1 MTDAGRASDTV
12 IDTDILIVG
21 AGPVGMALALA
32 LADAQQRVL
41 LLDRRPR
48 GAHRDDPRA
57 LALSHGTRQL
67 LATLGAWNTA
77 AGTPIDEIHVS
88 QRGGFGRTLLTCA
101 EQEVEALGYVMRY
114 RDLAATL
121 DARLGADAVID
132 HCELLSLAAGS
143 DFASVRIRRNGD
155 EQCIRARL
163 VVHAEGTPSADA
175 QITVHD
181 YRQHAVLAEVR
192 PQAAHGRRAWERFT
206 ADGPLA
212 LLPLGE
218 DYSVVF
224 TVPPA
229 KADAL
234 MAMGDT
240 DFLAALQRQFGEH
253 VRFVAASPR
262 ARYPLA
268 LRLRR
273 QLHGPRQ
280 VWIGNTAQTLHP
292 VSGQGFNLGI
302 RDAWELARILLTH
315 PDDDPGNEARLARY
329 ARGRQLDRIGS
340 VAFTDGIVR
349 AFSNDF
355 APLRVARGLGLLA
368 LDLCPPARRFVAGR
382 MIWGARAWP

>member
-1 MTDAGRASDTV
+1 MTDAGSGQEA
-12 IDTDILIVG
+12 DTDVLIVG
-21 AGPVGMALALA
+21 AGPVGMTLALA
-32 LADAQQRVL
+32 LAAGGKRAL

-67 LATLGAWNTA
+67 LAALGAWNAA
-77 AGTPIDEIHVS
+77 AGTPIHDIHVS
-88 QRGGFGRTLLTCA
+88 QRGGFGRTQITR
-101 EQEVEALGYVMRY
+101 EEMRVDALGYVMRY
-114 RDLAATL
+114 RDLAAAL
-121 DARLGADAVID
+121 DARLPAEALLDGAELASLRVGSAVATAVIRR
-132 HCELLSLAAGS
+132 HGGQLA
-143 DFASVRIRRNGD
+143 
-155 EQCIRARL
+155 IRARL
-163 VVHAEGTPSADA
+163 VVHAEGTPADDA
-175 QITVHD
+175 DVTVSD

-192 PQAAHGRRAWERFT
+192 PQPAHGHRAWERFT
-206 ADGPLA
+206 PDGPLA
-212 LLPLGE
+212 LLPLGD

-224 TVPPA
+224 TVPPE

-234 MAMGDT
+234 LAMDDT
-240 DFLAALQRQFGEH
+240 AFLAALQQQFGPR
-253 VRFVAASPR
+253 VTFTATSPR

-273 QLHGPRQ
+273 QLTAPRQ

-302 RDAWELARILLTH
+302 RDAWELAQAVLAT
-315 PDDDPGNEARLARY
+315 DDAGDAAQLARY
-329 ARGRQLDRIGS
+329 ARGREFDRRGS

-355 APLRVARGLGLLA
+355 APLRVARGLGLFA